1 MLSLISW
8 NVNGIR
14 AAATKG
20 FFAWMETTSPDI
32 VCLQESRAHPGMLA
46 PSFIEPPGYTS
57 FWHPAQKPG
66 YSGVTTYLKN
76 GVKVLGVTDM
86 GVADFDAE
94 GRVQVLEFKEF
105 FLINAYYPNSQT
117 EGARLAYKVAFCDA
131 MLDLTRRLRDTGKGV
146 IVCGDYNIAH
156 KEIDL
161 ARPKDNVNSPGFLP
175 EERACMDAFIEDGF
189 VDAFRAFTP
198 DPGHYT
204 WWSFRANAR
213 QKNIGWRIDY
223 HCVNKEFMPRVREAF
238 ILCDVLGSDH
248 CPVGLTLKNGAA
260 R

>member
-1 MLSLISW
+1 MLSLLSW

-14 AAATKG
+14 SAAQKG
-20 FFAWMETTSPDI
+20 FFVWLEQTGPDI
-32 VCLQESRAHPGMLA
+32 LCLQESRAHPGMLA

-57 FWHPAQKPG
+57 FWHPAKKPG
-66 YSGVTTYLKN
+66 YSGVTTYVKR
-76 GVKVLGVTDM
+76 GVEVHDIANM
-86 GVADFDAE
+86 GIVEYDDE

-105 FLINAYYPNSQT
+105 YLINAYYPNSQSSL
-117 EGARLAYKVAFCDA
+117 ARVPYKVAFCDA
-131 MLDLTRRLRDTGKGV
+131 MLCLTQRLRDTGKGV

-161 ARPKDNVNSPGFLP
+161 AHPKQNVNSPGYLP
-175 EERACMDAFIEDGF
+175 EERACMDAFIDAGF

-213 QKNIGWRIDY
+213 KKNVGWRIDY
-223 HCVNKEFMPRVREAF
+223 HCVNKEFMPTVREAF
-238 ILCDVLGSDH
+238 ILRDVLGSDH
-248 CPVGLTLKNGAA
+248 CPVGLTLRNGATG
-260 R
+260 